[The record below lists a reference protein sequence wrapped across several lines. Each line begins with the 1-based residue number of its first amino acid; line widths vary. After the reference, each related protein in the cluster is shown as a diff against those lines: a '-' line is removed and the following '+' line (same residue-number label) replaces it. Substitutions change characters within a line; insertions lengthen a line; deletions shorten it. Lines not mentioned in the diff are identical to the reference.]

1 MTINPIPADKKYH
14 QIYTVDKDTAEVLYN
29 LHYKEGATKI
39 DYNINDPYGNIKYTY
54 YWVSWRK

>member
-1 MTINPIPADKKYH
+1 MTINPTPADKKYH
-14 QIYTVDKDTAEVLYN
+14 QIYTVDKDTAELLYN

-39 DYNINDPYGNIKYTY
+39 TYNNNDPYGNIISTY